1 MAVTIQFPNVLSG
14 VTRSLSTHPV
24 SLSAEVTVEAVTR
37 RKEGYFFKN
46 FIVTQL
52 LKSFPDLMEA
62 GGLLPCSPEPAT
74 GPYPEPV

>member
-1 MAVTIQFPNVLSG
+1 MAVTIKIPSILSG

-37 RKEGYFFKN
+37 RKKGYFFKN

-52 LKSFPDLMEA
+52 LKPFPDFMEA

-74 GPYPEPV
+74 GPCP